1 MEQVEKF
8 LKKSLEFAE
17 VYTNDKIQIND
28 QKGLIFGNTPID
40 FESLGN
46 DTAASA
52 YHNKIVKRLIP
63 KITFVDEQ
71 EDKKKKYKELIDDVC
86 EKFREKECEDID
98 GSFLT
103 RQVNENFMFL
113 LKRVMKKYDS
123 TEDKD
128 TLSETIEK
136 GLKLVETHDI
146 PKSVKEFPEIFE
158 KLKEYLKEKEPE
170 ILYDVYEDLWEQPYN
185 DA

>member
-1 MEQVEKF
+1 MMKFLGMEIHYVYQNPKQLMEQVEKF

-63 KITFVDEQ
+63 KIGYVDE
-71 EDKKKKYKELIDDVC
+71 
-86 EKFREKECEDID
+86 
-98 GSFLT
+98 
-103 RQVNENFMFL
+103 
-113 LKRVMKKYDS
+113 
-123 TEDKD
+123 
-128 TLSETIEK
+128 
-136 GLKLVETHDI
+136 
-146 PKSVKEFPEIFE
+146 
-158 KLKEYLKEKEPE
+158 
-170 ILYDVYEDLWEQPYN
+170 
-185 DA
+185 